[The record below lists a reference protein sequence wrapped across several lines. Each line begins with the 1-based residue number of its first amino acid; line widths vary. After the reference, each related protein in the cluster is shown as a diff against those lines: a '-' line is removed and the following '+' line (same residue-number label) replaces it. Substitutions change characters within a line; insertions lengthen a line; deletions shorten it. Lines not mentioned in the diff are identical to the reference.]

1 MIKRAAIYLGQILG
15 RLGIV
20 LICQFAHLIASLW
33 MLVAAISGSD
43 RYWRIAKG
51 YDRVGNAATG
61 GQDTET
67 VSSRANRARSEKRRW
82 GCLLCRVLDWI
93 EKDHCK
99 KSAGV

>member
-1 MIKRAAIYLGQILG
+1 MMTAIKYIGLIAA

-20 LICQFAHLIASLW
+20 AVCQFAHVVASLW
-33 MLVAAISGSD
+33 MVLAALTGSD

-61 GQDTET
+61 GLDTET
-67 VSSRANRARSEKRRW
+67 VSSRASRARREGRRW
-82 GCLLCRVLDWI
+82 GCVLCRVLDWI

-99 KSAGV
+99 NSEGV